1 MCTSVCVCVS
11 MYVHFQKLIESKMRL
26 AGDWILESSE
36 CVSKP
41 DLDQMCKE
49 KKSLLYYDYYILFYI
64 VVLMC

>member
-1 MCTSVCVCVS
+1 MS
-11 MYVHFQKLIESKMRL
+11 L